1 MKATGIIRKVD
12 ELGRIVVPIELR
24 KKLNINIKDEVEIY
38 VERSSIVIKK
48 YDPSCV
54 FCGKTSDLEE
64 FEDKLICKKCLEKIK
79 KLNIENK

>member
-1 MKATGIIRKVD
+1 MKSTGIIRKVD
-12 ELGRIVVPIELR
+12 ELGRIVVPVELR

-79 KLNIENK
+79 KLNVKNK